1 MYVNSHIPTP
11 HTHTHM
17 HTHTD
22 GNPSLWLSSGAMTMV
37 YLNSK
42 CMYHNIMYL
51 HVIRRLHVFE
61 FSLSHIHTHTLR
73 DDPSLAVVRSY
84 GIVSAFE

>member
-1 MYVNSHIPTP
+1 
-11 HTHTHM
+11 
-17 HTHTD
+17 
-22 GNPSLWLSSGAMTMV
+22 MV